1 MAQTS
6 EIDLTGK
13 KALVTGAS
21 GGIGKHIAMAL
32 AKRGAQV
39 VIHYGGN
46 AEAADAVQKEIEQ
59 AGGEAICVQA
69 DMTKAEEIER
79 LYDDAEDA
87 VGRLDIVVNNAGVP
101 GGSLLTDLDLDTV
114 DNLINVNFRAVAL
127 SLQQAGKRMNDGGAI
142 VNISSM
148 LGTRPLPGTS
158 VYSATKAA
166 VDVLSKMAAKEFG
179 ARQIS
184 VNSLSPGATLPGMFG
199 RGTEEKQQAFADAT
213 PLKRLGKS
221 EDIAEMV
228 VFLVSDA
235 GRWIN
240 GSVVTADGGY
250 SA

>member
-1 MAQTS
+1 MAESS
-6 EIDLTGK
+6 EINLSGK

-21 GGIGKHIAMAL
+21 GGIGKHIAIAL

-39 VIHYGGN
+39 VVHYGGN
-46 AEAADAVQKEIEQ
+46 AEAAEEVQQEIEKQ
-59 AGGEAICVQA
+59 GGEAICVQA
-69 DMTKAEEIER
+69 DLTQADQIEK

-87 VGRLDIVVNNAGVP
+87 VGTLDIVINNAGVP
-101 GGSLLTDLDLDTV
+101 GGSLLTDLDLETV

-127 SLQQAGKRMNDGGAI
+127 SLQQAGKRLNDGGAI

-166 VDVLSKMAAKEFG
+166 VDVLSKMAAREFG
-179 ARQIS
+179 ERQIS

-199 RGTEEKQQAFADAT
+199 RGTAEKQQAFADAT
-213 PLKRLGKS
+213 PLKRLGKA
-221 EDIAEMV
+221 EDIAEMA
-228 VFLVSDA
+228 VFLVSEP

-250 SA
+250 SV